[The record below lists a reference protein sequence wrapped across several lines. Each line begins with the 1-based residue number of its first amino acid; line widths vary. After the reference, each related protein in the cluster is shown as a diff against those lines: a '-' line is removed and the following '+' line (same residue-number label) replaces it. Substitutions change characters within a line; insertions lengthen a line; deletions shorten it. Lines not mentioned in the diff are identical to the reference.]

1 MNNIIT
7 TTQLCKQYKD
17 TQALNNVSVHIP
29 KGSIYGLIGNNGA
42 GKTTL
47 MRILLGLQTPTS
59 GSVTKKPE
67 IKANAVIESPALYP
81 SLSARS
87 NIKYQMQ
94 ISGNDDININELLSL
109 VNVPDTPKPIVH
121 FSLGMKQR
129 LGLAL
134 ALVNKPNLLLLDE
147 PLNGLDPSG
156 IRDMRSIIQ
165 ELNRNYNITI
175 LISSHWLDE
184 LQKIATNYGFLKNG
198 TLIKEFTSN
207 EISNDNLEQLYF
219 KQFYDE

>member
-1 MNNIIT
+1 MKNIVT

-17 TQALNNVSVHIP
+17 TQALNNVSIQIP

-47 MRILLGLQTPTS
+47 MRILLGLQAPTS
-59 GSVTKKPE
+59 GFITKDPS
-67 IKANAVIESPALYP
+67 IKSNAVIESPALYP
-81 SLSARS
+81 SLSARG

-94 ISGNDDININELLSL
+94 ISDSDDINIDELLAL
-109 VNVPDTPKPIVH
+109 VNVPDTPKPIIH

-156 IRDMRSIIQ
+156 IKDMRSIIQ
-165 ELNRNYNITI
+165 RLNRNYNITI
-175 LISSHWLDE
+175 LISSHWLGE

-198 TLIKEFTSN
+198 VLVKEFTSN
-207 EISNDNLEQLYF
+207 EICNKNLEKFYF
-219 KQFYDE
+219 EQFYDK